1 MINEEK
7 LRSSKY
13 LRKDS
18 MKRLMNILSK
28 NVDKVLHFLVTYAVT
43 VSFIAYGYWLAGVVL
58 SVILSIAKEL
68 LDQYLYKGFSWGDIL
83 ADAAGIAG
91 ALIFCLGII
100 M

>member
-13 LRKDS
+13 LKKDS

-43 VSFIAYGYWLAGVVL
+43 MSFIAYGYWLVGIVL
-58 SVILSIAKEL
+58 SVVLSIAKEL
-68 LDQYLYKGFSWGDIL
+68 LDQYLYKGFSWRDIL
-83 ADAAGIAG
+83 ADVIGIAC
-91 ALIFCLGII
+91 ALIFSLGII
-100 M
+100 L

>member
-13 LRKDS
+13 RKKDS

-28 NVDKVLHFLVTYAVT
+28 NVDKVLHFLVTYDVT

>member
-13 LRKDS
+13 LKKDS

-28 NVDKVLHFLVTYAVT
+28 NADKILHFLATYAVT

-83 ADAAGIAG
+83 ADAAGIVG